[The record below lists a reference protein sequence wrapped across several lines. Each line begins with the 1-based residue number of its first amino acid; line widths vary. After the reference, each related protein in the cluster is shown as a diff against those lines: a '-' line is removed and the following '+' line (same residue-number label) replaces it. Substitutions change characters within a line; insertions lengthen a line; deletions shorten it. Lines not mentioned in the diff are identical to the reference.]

1 MKLPAVALV
10 AAVSYRAGDNP
21 AATIPERS
29 ASSMTASPSD
39 PADEKAALRKQAAT
53 RRRELMAANPD
64 AAARLAAQTEIIA
77 DIIAGLTTDSAMTG
91 GSGGG
96 GESGAVVA
104 AYMPIR
110 SELSPLPLVTALIGR
125 GLVTAM
131 PETPEPGR
139 PLVFRRWA
147 PGDALVDGPYGT
159 RQPSPTADILT
170 PGVVL
175 APMLAFDAGCRR
187 LGYGG
192 GFYDRTL
199 GGLRAAGSAVTAIG
213 IAFDGQL
220 VDKVPVGPYD
230 IALDAVLTPSGL
242 RWADNQQPG
251 EA

>member
-10 AAVSYRAGDNP
+10 AAVSFRADDSP
-21 AATIPERS
+21 AAIIPERS
-29 ASSMTASPSD
+29 ASSMTAPPSD
-39 PADEKAALRKQAAT
+39 PADEKVALRKQAAT
-53 RRRELMAANPD
+53 RRRELTTSDPD
-64 AAARLAAQTEIIA
+64 AAARLAAQA
-77 DIIAGLTTDSAMTG
+77 DIIAEHTRDSAKTG
-91 GSGGG
+91 GNGGG
-96 GESGAVVA
+96 GEGAAVVA

-131 PETPEPGR
+131 PETPEPGQ

-147 PGDALVDGPYGT
+147 PGEALVDGPYGT
-159 RQPSPTADILT
+159 QQPPPTAEILT

-199 GGLRAAGSAVTAIG
+199 GALRAAGRAVTAIG

-251 EA
+251 ET